1 MGLKRIMIGAATCIA
16 LLLGVARSAEAAPSE
31 PLVVTELADPDPNYV
46 PQSEQQH
53 GKRLRGNDAAPVL
66 DEAMQDFGR
75 AIGQAAFL
83 QRQSIQAKCN
93 SSAPV
98 PQGGSARWAWEAN
111 CRYERR

>member
-46 PQSEQQH
+46 LQSEQQP

-98 PQGGSARWAWEAN
+98 PQGGAARWAWEAN